1 MEKKTAPKIGFVHT
15 GVPIGMMLKKM
26 MSESMP
32 DIPNFH
38 IVDDSLI
45 QDLLQAEEFTPSILK
60 RLSAQISMAKEAG
73 ADIIMVTCSSIAP
86 GVDFAKKL
94 VDIPVMKID
103 EPMAEQ
109 AVESANTVGVLATA
123 KTTLVPSVDLI
134 NQVAEKK
141 GKPVKVKSK
150 LISEAFDF
158 FLQGDM
164 ENHDRLVRRAGIELA
179 QQSDVLVLAQ
189 ASMSHLADEIE
200 KVSNTPT
207 LTSPSIAVNALK
219 ELVSDFDQK
228 S

>member
-1 MEKKTAPKIGFVHT
+1 
-15 GVPIGMMLKKM
+15 MLKKM

-45 QDLLQAEEFTPSILK
+45 QDLLQAEKFTPSILK

-103 EPMAEQ
+103 EPMAEL
-109 AVESANTVGVLATA
+109 AVESANTIGVLATA

-134 NQVAEKK
+134 NQVAKKK

-164 ENHDRLVRRAGIELA
+164 DSHDRLVKTAGVELA
-179 QQSDVLVLAQ
+179 RQSDVLVLAQ

-207 LTSPSIAVNALK
+207 LTSPQIAVNALK
-219 ELVSDFDQK
+219 KLVSGY
-228 S
+228 

>member
-15 GVPIGMMLKKM
+15 GVPIGMLLKKM
-26 MSESMP
+26 MLESMP

-45 QDLLQAEEFTPSILK
+45 QDLLQAGEFTPSILK

-86 GVDFAKKL
+86 GVDFAKKM

-109 AVESANTVGVLATA
+109 AVEAANTVGVLATA

-134 NQVAEKK
+134 NQVAGKK
-141 GKPVKVKSK
+141 GKSVEVKPK

-164 ENHDRLVRRAGIELA
+164 ENHDRLVRTAGIELA

-189 ASMSHLADEIE
+189 ASMSHLAAEIE
-200 KVSNTPT
+200 KTSGTPT

-219 ELVSDFDQK
+219 ELVRDFDQK

>member
-103 EPMAEQ
+103 EPMAEL
-109 AVESANTVGVLATA
+109 AVESADTVGVLATA

-164 ENHDRLVRRAGIELA
+164 DNHDRLVKTAGVELA
-179 QQSDVLVLAQ
+179 RQSDVLVLAQ

-207 LTSPSIAVNALK
+207 LTSPPIAVNALK
-219 ELVSDFDQK
+219 KLVSEY
-228 S
+228 

>member
-15 GVPIGMMLKKM
+15 GVPIGMLLKKM

-45 QDLLQAEEFTPSILK
+45 QDLLQTGEFTPSILK

-109 AVESANTVGVLATA
+109 AVESADTVGVLATA

-134 NQVAEKK
+134 NQVAKKK
-141 GKPVKVKSK
+141 GKSVKVKSK

-164 ENHDRLVRRAGIELA
+164 ENHDRLVKTAGVELA
-179 QQSDVLVLAQ
+179 RQSDVLVLAQ

-200 KVSNTPT
+200 KVSGTPT

-219 ELVSDFDQK
+219 KMVSEF
-228 S
+228 

>member
-109 AVESANTVGVLATA
+109 AVESADTVGVLATA

-164 ENHDRLVRRAGIELA
+164 DNHDRLVKTAGVELA
-179 QQSDVLVLAQ
+179 SQSDVLVLAQ

-200 KVSNTPT
+200 KASGTPT
-207 LTSPSIAVNALK
+207 LTSPPIAVNALK
-219 ELVSDFDQK
+219 KLVSEY
-228 S
+228 

>member
-200 KVSNTPT
+200 KASGTPT

-219 ELVSDFDQK
+219 KLVSEY
-228 S
+228 

>member
-45 QDLLQAEEFTPSILK
+45 QDLLQAEKFTPSILK

-103 EPMAEQ
+103 EPMAEL
-109 AVESANTVGVLATA
+109 AVESANTIGVLATA

-134 NQVAEKK
+134 NQVAKKK

-164 ENHDRLVRRAGIELA
+164 ENHDRLVRKAGLELA

-189 ASMSHLADEIE
+189 ASMSHLAAEIE
-200 KVSNTPT
+200 KASGTKT
-207 LTSPSIAVNALK
+207 LTSPQIAMDALK
-219 ELVSDFDQK
+219 KMVSEY
-228 S
+228 

>member
-1 MEKKTAPKIGFVHT
+1 ML
-15 GVPIGMMLKKM
+15 LKKM

-45 QDLLQAEEFTPSILK
+45 QDLLQTGEFTPSILK

-94 VDIPVMKID
+94 VDIPVLKID
-103 EPMAEQ
+103 EPMAEL
-109 AVESANTVGVLATA
+109 AVESADTVGVLATA

-164 ENHDRLVRRAGIELA
+164 DSHDRLVKAAGVELA
-179 QQSDVLVLAQ
+179 HQSDVLVLAQ
-189 ASMSHLADEIE
+189 ASMSHLAAEIE
-200 KVSNTPT
+200 KASGTKT
-207 LTSPSIAVNALK
+207 LTSPQIAMDALK
-219 ELVSDFDQK
+219 KMVSEY
-228 S
+228 

>member
-15 GVPIGMMLKKM
+15 GVPIGMLLKKM

-32 DIPNFH
+32 DIPSFH

-45 QDLLQAEEFTPSILK
+45 QDLLQTGEFTPSILK
-60 RLSAQISMAKEAG
+60 RLCAQISMAKEAG

-86 GVDFAKKL
+86 GVDFARKL
-94 VDIPVMKID
+94 VDVPVMKID
-103 EPMAEQ
+103 EPMAEK
-109 AVESANTVGVLATA
+109 AVAAADTVGVLATA

-164 ENHDRLVRRAGIELA
+164 DNHDRLVKTAGIELA
-179 QQSDVLVLAQ
+179 RQSDVLVLAQ

-200 KVSNTPT
+200 KASGTKT
-207 LTSPSIAVNALK
+207 LTSPPIAVNALK
-219 ELVSDFDQK
+219 KLVSEY
-228 S
+228 

>member
-1 MEKKTAPKIGFVHT
+1 MERKTAPKIGFVHT

-207 LTSPSIAVNALK
+207 LTSPPIAVNALK
-219 ELVSDFDQK
+219 KLVSEY
-228 S
+228 

>member
-103 EPMAEQ
+103 EPMAEK

-189 ASMSHLADEIE
+189 ASMSHLSDEIE
-200 KVSNTPT
+200 KASGTPT

>member
-1 MEKKTAPKIGFVHT
+1 
-15 GVPIGMMLKKM
+15 

-45 QDLLQAEEFTPSILK
+45 QDLLQAEKFTPSILK

-73 ADIIMVTCSSIAP
+73 ADVIMVTCSSIAP

-103 EPMAEQ
+103 EPMAELS
-109 AVESANTVGVLATA
+109 VESANTIGVLATA

-134 NQVAEKK
+134 NQVAKKK

-164 ENHDRLVRRAGIELA
+164 ENHDRLVRKAGLELA

-189 ASMSHLADEIE
+189 ASMSHLAAEIE
-200 KVSNTPT
+200 KASGTKT
-207 LTSPSIAVNALK
+207 LTSPQIAMDALK
-219 ELVSDFDQK
+219 KMVNEY
-228 S
+228 

>member
-1 MEKKTAPKIGFVHT
+1 MEKKTTPKIGFVHT
-15 GVPIGMMLKKM
+15 GVPIGMLLKKM

-45 QDLLQAEEFTPSILK
+45 QDLLQSGEFTPSILK
-60 RLSAQISMAKEAG
+60 RLSTQISMAKEAG

-94 VDIPVMKID
+94 VDIPVLKID

-109 AVESANTVGVLATA
+109 AVESADTVGVLATA

-134 NQVAEKK
+134 NQVADKK
-141 GKPVKVKSK
+141 GKSVKVKSK

-164 ENHDRLVRRAGIELA
+164 DSHDRLVKTAGVELA
-179 QQSDVLVLAQ
+179 RQSDVLVLAQ

-207 LTSPSIAVNALK
+207 LTSPPIAVNALK
-219 ELVSDFDQK
+219 KLVSEY
-228 S
+228 

>member
-1 MEKKTAPKIGFVHT
+1 MEKKTTPKIGFVHT
-15 GVPIGMMLKKM
+15 GVPIGMLLKKM

-45 QDLLQAEEFTPSILK
+45 QDLLQTGEFTPSILK
-60 RLSAQISMAKEAG
+60 RLSAQILMAKEAG

-94 VDIPVMKID
+94 VDIPVLKID
-103 EPMAEQ
+103 EPMAEL
-109 AVESANTVGVLATA
+109 AVESADTVGVLATA

-164 ENHDRLVRRAGIELA
+164 DNHDHLVKSAGLELA

-189 ASMSHLADEIE
+189 ASMSHLAAEIE
-200 KVSNTPT
+200 KASGTPT
-207 LTSPSIAVNALK
+207 LTSPQIAMDALK
-219 ELVSDFDQK
+219 KMVNEF
-228 S
+228 

>member
-1 MEKKTAPKIGFVHT
+1 MEKKTTPKIGFVHT
-15 GVPIGMMLKKM
+15 GVPIGMLLKKM

-45 QDLLQAEEFTPSILK
+45 QDLLQTGEFTPSILK
-60 RLSAQISMAKEAG
+60 RLSAQISMAEEAG

-86 GVDFAKKL
+86 GVDFARKL
-94 VDIPVMKID
+94 VDVPVMKID
-103 EPMAEQ
+103 EPMAEK
-109 AVESANTVGVLATA
+109 AVAAADTVGVLATA

-141 GKPVKVKSK
+141 GKSVKVKSK

-164 ENHDRLVRRAGIELA
+164 ENHDRLVKEAGVELA
-179 QQSDVLVLAQ
+179 QQTDVLVLAQ

-200 KVSNTPT
+200 KASGTPT
-207 LTSPSIAVNALK
+207 LTSPQIAVNALK
-219 ELVSDFDQK
+219 KMVSE

>member
-15 GVPIGMMLKKM
+15 GVPIGMLLKKM

-32 DIPNFH
+32 DIPSFH

-45 QDLLQAEEFTPSILK
+45 QDLLQTGEFTPSILK
-60 RLSAQISMAKEAG
+60 RLCAQISMAKEAG

-86 GVDFAKKL
+86 GVDFARKL
-94 VDIPVMKID
+94 VDVPVMKID
-103 EPMAEQ
+103 EPMAEE
-109 AVESANTVGVLATA
+109 AVAAADTVGVLATA
-123 KTTLVPSVDLI
+123 KTTLVPSVQLI
-134 NQVAEKK
+134 KQVADKK

-164 ENHDRLVRRAGIELA
+164 ENHDRLVKEAGVELA
-179 QQSDVLVLAQ
+179 QQTDVLVLAQ
-189 ASMSHLADEIE
+189 ASMSHLAAEIE
-200 KVSNTPT
+200 KASGTPT
-207 LTSPSIAVNALK
+207 LTSPQIAVNALK
-219 ELVSDFDQK
+219 KMVSE

>member
-103 EPMAEQ
+103 EPMAEL
-109 AVESANTVGVLATA
+109 AVESADTVGVLATA

-141 GKPVKVKSK
+141 GKPVNVNSK

-200 KVSNTPT
+200 KVSNPPT
-207 LTSPSIAVNALK
+207 LTSPPIAVNALK
-219 ELVSDFDQK
+219 KLVSEY
-228 S
+228 

>member
-103 EPMAEQ
+103 EPMAEL
-109 AVESANTVGVLATA
+109 AVESADTVGVLATA

-150 LISEAFDF
+150 LISEEFEF

-164 ENHDRLVRRAGIELA
+164 DSHDRLVKTAGVELA

-207 LTSPSIAVNALK
+207 LTSPPIAVNALK
-219 ELVSDFDQK
+219 KLVSEY
-228 S
+228 

>member
-15 GVPIGMMLKKM
+15 GVPIGMLLKKM

-45 QDLLQAEEFTPSILK
+45 QDLLQTGEFTPSILK
-60 RLSAQISMAKEAG
+60 RLSAQILMAKEAG

-94 VDIPVMKID
+94 VDIPVLKID
-103 EPMAEQ
+103 EPMAEL
-109 AVESANTVGVLATA
+109 AVESADTVGVLATA

-164 ENHDRLVRRAGIELA
+164 DSHDRLVKTAGVELA
-179 QQSDVLVLAQ
+179 RQSDVLVLAQ
-189 ASMSHLADEIE
+189 ASMSHLAAEIE
-200 KVSNTPT
+200 KASGTPT
-207 LTSPSIAVNALK
+207 LTSPQIAMDALK
-219 ELVSDFDQK
+219 KMVSEF
-228 S
+228 

>member
-1 MEKKTAPKIGFVHT
+1 MDKNTVPKIGFVHT
-15 GVPIGMMLKKM
+15 GVPIGMLLKKM
-26 MSESMP
+26 MSERMP

-164 ENHDRLVRRAGIELA
+164 ENHDRLVRKAGMELA

-189 ASMSHLADEIE
+189 ASMSHLSDEIE
-200 KVSNTPT
+200 KASGTPT
-207 LTSPSIAVNALK
+207 LTSPSIALNALK
-219 ELVSDFDQK
+219 ELVSDFNQK

>member
-15 GVPIGMMLKKM
+15 GVPIGMLLKKM

-32 DIPNFH
+32 DIPSFH

-45 QDLLQAEEFTPSILK
+45 QDLLQTGEFTPSILK
-60 RLSAQISMAKEAG
+60 RLCAQISMAKEAG

-86 GVDFAKKL
+86 GVDFARKL
-94 VDIPVMKID
+94 VDVPVMKID
-103 EPMAEQ
+103 EPMAEK
-109 AVESANTVGVLATA
+109 AVAAADTVGVLATA

-164 ENHDRLVRRAGIELA
+164 ENHDRLVKEAGVELA
-179 QQSDVLVLAQ
+179 QQTDVLVLAQ
-189 ASMSHLADEIE
+189 ASMSHLATEIE
-200 KVSNTPT
+200 KASGTPT
-207 LTSPSIAVNALK
+207 LTSPQIAVNALK
-219 ELVSDFDQK
+219 KMVSE

>member
-45 QDLLQAEEFTPSILK
+45 QDLLQAEKFTPSILK
-60 RLSAQISMAKEAG
+60 RLSVQISMAKEAG

-94 VDIPVMKID
+94 VDIPVLKID
-103 EPMAEQ
+103 EPMAEL
-109 AVESANTVGVLATA
+109 AVESADTVGVLATA

-141 GKPVKVKSK
+141 GKSVEVKSK

-164 ENHDRLVRRAGIELA
+164 DNHDRLVKTAGVELA
-179 QQSDVLVLAQ
+179 RQSDVLVLAQ
-189 ASMSHLADEIE
+189 ASMSHLAAEIE
-200 KVSNTPT
+200 KASGTPT

-219 ELVSDFDQK
+219 KLVSEY
-228 S
+228 

>member
-15 GVPIGMMLKKM
+15 GVPIGMLLKKM
-26 MSESMP
+26 ILESMP

-45 QDLLQAEEFTPSILK
+45 QDLLQAGEFTPSILK

-86 GVDFAKKL
+86 GVDFAKKM

-134 NQVAEKK
+134 NQVAGKK
-141 GKPVKVKSK
+141 GKSVEVKSK

-158 FLQGDM
+158 FLQDDM
-164 ENHDRLVRRAGIELA
+164 ENHDRLVRTAGIELA

-189 ASMSHLADEIE
+189 ASMSHLAAEIE
-200 KVSNTPT
+200 KASGTPT

-219 ELVSDFDQK
+219 ELVRDFDQK